1 MANTKPKNASQKS
14 FANTSDPNI
23 RDSIYATR
31 FADKDRLLFKSF
43 DFSNIAIFGGDENHR
58 TSDADYR
65 RFHQMTMYIQVPA
78 VYSHDERRALGGETL
93 LITSNLPETVS
104 YDIGSEWAEPLGSFG
119 NATTNLLMQMAGN
132 QLDADLGSGV
142 TRATT
147 MRIWTKTKPLTM
159 SLKIPVIDDGETASG
174 TNLVEALEILGSLT
188 LPTVGGL
195 GFYNPPPSP
204 LRASIKYATHLD
216 EAGNPVASDKPWNFS
231 TNNPSR
237 IMVQLGGL
245 LLVDYCVIE
254 SFSVEY
260 PSTKTMIRHD
270 YTGIKGVDFGKTGQ
284 TYLHPLLANVNIKIS
299 TIEAITAD
307 TYSKML
313 WAKGQPNVG
322 AGTFDV
328 SKGPLG
334 YISAGVVQAGRIVK
348 KGIGAVSSALGG
360 GS

>member
-1 MANTKPKNASQKS
+1 MANTKPRSADNKVDSTVSN
-14 FANTSDPNI
+14 PNI

-31 FADKDRLLFKSF
+31 YTDKDRLLFKSF
-43 DFSNIAIFGGDENHR
+43 DFSNIAIFGGDENNR
-58 TSDADYR
+58 TNDADYR
-65 RFHQMTMYIQVPA
+65 RFHQMTMYVQVPA
-78 VYSHDERRALGGETL
+78 VYSHDERRELGGETL
-93 LITSNLPETVS
+93 IITSNLPETMS
-104 YDIGSEWAEPLGSFG
+104 YSIKSNWKAPLSNFG
-119 NATTNLLMQMAGN
+119 NATTNLIMQMAGN
-132 QLDADLGSGV
+132 KLSSDLGSGI

-147 MRIWTKTKPLTM
+147 MRIWDGTEPL
-159 SLKIPVIDDGETASG
+159 SLDLSIPVIDDGKTASG
-174 TNLVEALEILGSLT
+174 TNLVEALEILGSLV
-188 LPTVGGL
+188 LPTTGGL

-216 EAGNPVASDKPWNFS
+216 EEGNPVASDKPWNFS

-237 IMVQLGGL
+237 IMVQLGGI

-284 TYLHPLLANVNIKIS
+284 TYLHPLLANVKIKIS
-299 TIEAITAD
+299 TIEAVTAN

-313 WAKGQPNVG
+313 WAKGQPNMG

-328 SKGPLG
+328 SQGPLG
-334 YISAGVVQAGRIVK
+334 YISATVVQAGRLVK
-348 KGIGAVSSALGG
+348 KGIGAVSNALGG